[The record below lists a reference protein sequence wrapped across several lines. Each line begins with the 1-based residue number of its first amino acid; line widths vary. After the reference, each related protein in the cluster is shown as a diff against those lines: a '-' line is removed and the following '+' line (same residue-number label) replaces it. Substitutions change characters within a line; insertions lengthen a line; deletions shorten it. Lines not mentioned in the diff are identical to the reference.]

1 MGWLAHLLL
10 VSAAATGDD
19 GSRKA
24 SRSKKASVEG
34 FPSGDAVSSRLLLRS
49 TPRKRLF
56 SDSLPGDTAG
66 GVEGGTRG
74 GVGSCGFD
82 ADSFACFAPV
92 FAGRVFVG
100 VGSRL
105 RFAFSLAN
113 FLLWLRLYVFEFA
126 LAWGLKLSKLLS

>member
-1 MGWLAHLLL
+1 MGWFAHLLL
-10 VSAAATGDD
+10 DFTAATGDD

-24 SRSKKASVEG
+24 SWSKRASVEG

-56 SDSLPGDTAG
+56 SDSLPGDSAG

-74 GVGSCGFD
+74 GVGSCDFD
-82 ADSFACFAPV
+82 ADSLACFPPV
-92 FAGRVFVG
+92 FSGRVFVG
-100 VGSRL
+100 VESWL

-113 FLLWLRLYVFEFA
+113 FLLWLRL
-126 LAWGLKLSKLLS
+126 